1 MHSGRGA
8 SCGGLLVLLVAALLT
23 FLALAPHTPRS
34 LAVLWTANHPLLR
47 SAGQSQLVSQE
58 ALQERTSRALS
69 QILAEPGS
77 DPAPSSVPAPEV
89 TGGGPS
95 SSPPPPAVL
104 TGAYGRGSTDAGL
117 NGGSVAVIAVGGVL
131 ALALIAGFTVCFA
144 SSSGISVR
152 RTSEATSGAR
162 RGATM
167 VTVQA
172 TTIQRPPS
180 TPEVPMTPQY
190 PTPDFLEPK
199 SPTAFSLSEP

>member
-95 SSPPPPAVL
+95 SSPPPRAPAK
-104 TGAYGRGSTDAGL
+104 DIL
-117 NGGSVAVIAVGGVL
+117 NFGTL
-131 ALALIAGFTVCFA
+131 
-144 SSSGISVR
+144 
-152 RTSEATSGAR
+152 
-162 RGATM
+162 
-167 VTVQA
+167 
-172 TTIQRPPS
+172 
-180 TPEVPMTPQY
+180 
-190 PTPDFLEPK
+190 
-199 SPTAFSLSEP
+199 